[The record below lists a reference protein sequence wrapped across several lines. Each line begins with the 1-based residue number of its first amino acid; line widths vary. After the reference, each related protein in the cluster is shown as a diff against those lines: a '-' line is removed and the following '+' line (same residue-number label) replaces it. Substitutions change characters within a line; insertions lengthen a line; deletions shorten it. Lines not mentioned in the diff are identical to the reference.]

1 MKKIVMTCSTL
12 MMLQFSVAQNIDYNG
27 YKYETSGFN
36 ENDSTVTFFPIDNN
50 KLTSL
55 NPNNND
61 WVEYS
66 VPNHPGKKG
75 RFYIGNKIIEQKLSA
90 YITVIDTINKKE
102 NTEEKRKYIEFR
114 LSVLNTIREH
124 IAEIKAQEGKKLKEE
139 NEVQRNVYWKIMQK
153 FGGEN
158 GEKEKIKC
166 KIGKYSMAAIQ
177 QFEDEMTVEENSL
190 KQVLAIPDTVEF
202 LKAFVNGNGVIG
214 RESESMARNN
224 LNIKIPDCFIGYA
237 RGNTSKYKEASN
249 RFENSVLETRER
261 NKEIFFKNPI
271 LSDSAISIR
280 NPKYKGIGYAEWW
293 WLQNMRGYE
302 YDDGLK
308 HVQTSYPVETNYYK
322 SEKYPEYQFYPLEFP
337 IPGKGWYVTD
347 NKKNLLGVQYKGFE
361 ADSLEKALMLYDF
374 EHNAYNIKSES
385 RGTQEWVLY
394 NLKKRGNHKADALDW
409 AHLGI
414 MVGAGTV
421 LDESQRLRYLYA
433 SGRISKTEYDRQIAE
448 LKKTAKA
455 VNRAANRLAN
465 SMPSAEEQERAEK
478 YIKQLESDYYH
489 KYDRETV
496 NAERLNGTQMMLYTT
511 DTKVKALLTYYL
523 NDNGKLTIAI
533 DIIEKK

>member
-1 MKKIVMTCSTL
+1 MFFCGVDGHSCTADRLHAFHYLLFGFCIWSSC
-12 MMLQFSVAQNIDYNG
+12 VAH
-27 YKYETSGFN
+27 
-36 ENDSTVTFFPIDNN
+36 
-50 KLTSL
+50 SL
-55 NPNNND
+55 VYLFGCD
-61 WVEYS
+61 HIMS
-66 VPNHPGKKG
+66 LI
-75 RFYIGNKIIEQKLSA
+75 FQIGTGIPYPFIIYGQLSA
-90 YITVIDTINKKE
+90 DIY
-102 NTEEKRKYIEFR
+102 
-114 LSVLNTIREH
+114 
-124 IAEIKAQEGKKLKEE
+124 A
-139 NEVQRNVYWKIMQK
+139 VQ
-153 FGGEN
+153 G
-158 GEKEKIKC
+158 C
-166 KIGKYSMAAIQ
+166 KIQ

-433 SGRISKTEYDRQIAE
+433 SGRIE
-448 LKKTAKA
+448 
-455 VNRAANRLAN
+455 NR
-465 SMPSAEEQERAEK
+465 
-478 YIKQLESDYYH
+478 I
-489 KYDRETV
+489 
-496 NAERLNGTQMMLYTT
+496 
-511 DTKVKALLTYYL
+511 
-523 NDNGKLTIAI
+523 
-533 DIIEKK
+533 